1 MGRTGEIKIERAG
14 QANGIPAVQG
24 LTNFRDGST
33 LLLAGS
39 HGFFFPFLFPVREE
53 AIRVGGFQLSPVSDR
68 RKNAEK

>member
-1 MGRTGEIKIERAG
+1 MGERARLKSKERAKRTG
-14 QANGIPAVQG
+14 PAVQR
-24 LTNFRDGST
+24 LTNFKDGSA

-53 AIRVGGFQLSPVSDR
+53 AIRVGGFQLSTVSDR